1 MNCEMNLRIS
11 TSISVEK
18 RWYELE
24 DGFRKLEQI
33 PPTASR
39 GQTCHRGQSAS
50 PDVAGKLEEERNATP
65 LRRWGRMEEDEGNNE
80 FRCPIFFESRSPTR
94 HPQIKGR
101 V

>member
-65 LRRWGRMEEDEGNNE
+65 LRRWGRMKETTNSVVQ
-80 FRCPIFFESRSPTR
+80 FSLSRAAR
-94 HPQIKGR
+94 RDILR
-101 V
+101 